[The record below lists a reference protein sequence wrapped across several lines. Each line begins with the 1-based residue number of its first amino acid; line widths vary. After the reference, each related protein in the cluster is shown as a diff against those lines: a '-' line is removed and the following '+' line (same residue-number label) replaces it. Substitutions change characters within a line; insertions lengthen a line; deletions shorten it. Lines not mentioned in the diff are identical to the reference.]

1 MDPSPDF
8 VPEKISVSTARTRRR
23 RGGKG
28 AGGGGGGGEDGKDGV
43 GGGSRTKQPS
53 RGAVVPRQHEEAAR
67 GDSDAIFDSV
77 VFAESDPEN
86 ISPDDDDSTPTPD
99 ECDLFDE
106 IDELNPHDRNEGGKV
121 VVVSDRQD
129 SVSVSSSVSFSRSY
143 NLLGSMTSTSRF
155 NVSSSL
161 PQSVLGSSSS
171 STARADCE
179 SLAASINDNGNLVEM
194 IAAME
199 DRMKSEGDV
208 VDRRGS
214 GRESIVGG
222 RAASEMSFEEQ
233 RKLFAPSRSKGSLV
247 IDYDSSDEGGT
258 NDDAHLGG
266 EEVIVSPSP
275 PSIAFANNAHGNKIV
290 SSVDWSSLRKSCKL
304 AKTAFQDF
312 ASGQNVVKNM
322 FVSHLGPLTAA
333 VTLYAK
339 RHCGKRADRIEEHS
353 SLAEIKA
360 HTTEAKAA
368 LKFAMSCLV
377 LPRIDDAQ
385 EAGRKSPARAADG
398 SSSSEEQDGVERY
411 RIARQF
417 RQELQ
422 EATVRGFASRSS
434 SYDNLE
440 DEHGEH
446 GASRHHYGL
455 QIPLVEIIN
464 SDRSWH
470 YPEEG
475 VTMPAAIDDDKRAEI
490 VSSIER
496 GKQRV
501 RVLAARLLCNIVTDS
516 PLAAEIVLRD
526 VPFSPNPD
534 LIEMRMAGL
543 ILGSKER
550 ANRGI
555 ADNDGLIHWSDLVVN
570 TAKVHAAEVGGR
582 LGDIPE
588 DREVLAAVAAALHN
602 LLTSLEARESL
613 LELDE
618 EMKRRERSKKRREE
632 LHEAAKQ
639 RQMGKPVRDSLL
651 DEEMHHSEKPIDVGF
666 EVASD
671 GVLLNGLLR
680 SILPAKAVLMQS
692 AFEKERKSPSRPK
705 LIPPISPEDVSDSA
719 TEWITLLLERIAS
732 RGLLSKM
739 LRSAGGKTNSITPEQ
754 VVLVSCIRQAV
765 DDYHSTMSPPGE
777 TGGLTKSAG
786 MALTTR
792 PHPLWGRTDSS
803 VSGWSSTA
811 SDPRT
816 AVPILLSLANEVEE
830 IRLRADA
837 LRQGQCADMYDGEE
851 DCTIRIIDD
860 LCDILAQS
868 LARHA
873 GPNINGSKRGFV
885 ADARSVIGRETS
897 LISSCCKDL
906 GRILD
911 RALADNAGRKA
922 RELMLSPQDQQTAI
936 MMVRLIGNIVYQCR
950 YNQDL
955 LRIIPIPVLEVKAV
969 DEKSTPGRTNNGL
982 PIERTGLHVILS
994 ATSLAPACFTLRE
1007 WCIVAIRNAVE
1018 GNDANAET
1026 VRRLEA
1032 NQVLSDTHELRQIG
1046 VKIDMDA
1053 KGNVR
1058 VKRRESGQEP
1068 SVSESDEVS
1077 WA

>member
-1 MDPSPDF
+1 
-8 VPEKISVSTARTRRR
+8 
-23 RGGKG
+23 
-28 AGGGGGGGEDGKDGV
+28 
-43 GGGSRTKQPS
+43 
-53 RGAVVPRQHEEAAR
+53 
-67 GDSDAIFDSV
+67 
-77 VFAESDPEN
+77 
-86 ISPDDDDSTPTPD
+86 
-99 ECDLFDE
+99 
-106 IDELNPHDRNEGGKV
+106 
-121 VVVSDRQD
+121 
-129 SVSVSSSVSFSRSY
+129 
-143 NLLGSMTSTSRF
+143 
-155 NVSSSL
+155 
-161 PQSVLGSSSS
+161 
-171 STARADCE
+171 
-179 SLAASINDNGNLVEM
+179 
-194 IAAME
+194 
-199 DRMKSEGDV
+199 
-208 VDRRGS
+208 
-214 GRESIVGG
+214 
-222 RAASEMSFEEQ
+222 
-233 RKLFAPSRSKGSLV
+233 
-247 IDYDSSDEGGT
+247 
-258 NDDAHLGG
+258 
-266 EEVIVSPSP
+266 
-275 PSIAFANNAHGNKIV
+275 
-290 SSVDWSSLRKSCKL
+290 
-304 AKTAFQDF
+304 
-312 ASGQNVVKNM
+312 
-322 FVSHLGPLTAA
+322 
-333 VTLYAK
+333 
-339 RHCGKRADRIEEHS
+339 
-353 SLAEIKA
+353 
-360 HTTEAKAA
+360 
-368 LKFAMSCLV
+368 MSCLV
-377 LPRIDDAQ
+377 LPRIDDLQ
-385 EAGRKSPARAADG
+385 EAGRK

-440 DEHGEH
+440 DERGEH

-464 SDRSWH
+464 SDRLWH

-475 VTMPAAIDDDKRAEI
+475 AIMPAAIDDDKRAEI
-490 VSSIER
+490 VFSIER
-496 GKQRV
+496 GKQSV

-570 TAKVHAAEVGGR
+570 TAKEVGGR
-582 LGDIPE
+582 RGDIPE
-588 DREVLAAVAAALHN
+588 DRELLAAVAAALHN

-613 LELDE
+613 LVLDD
-618 EMKRRERSKKRREE
+618 EMKRREKSKKRREE
-632 LHEAAKQ
+632 LHEAAKL

-671 GVLLNGLLR
+671 GILLNALLR
-680 SILPAKAVLMQS
+680 SIFPAKAVLMQS
-692 AFEKERKSPSRPK
+692 AFEKERRSPSRPK
-705 LIPPISPEDVSDSA
+705 LIPPVSPEDVSDSA
-719 TEWITLLLERIAS
+719 TEWIILILERIAS

-739 LRSAGGKTNSITPEQ
+739 LRSVDGKTNSITPEQ

-777 TGGLTKSAG
+777 TGGFTKSAG

-803 VSGWSSTA
+803 VGGWSSSA

-816 AVPILLSLANEVEE
+816 AVPILLSLANEVEG

-897 LISSCCKDL
+897 LISSCCKVL

-922 RELMLSPQDQQTAI
+922 REMMLSPQDQQTAI
-936 MMVRLIGNIVYQCR
+936 IMVRLIGNIVYQCR

-955 LRIIPIPVLEVKAV
+955 LRIIPVPVLEEVKAV
-969 DEKSTPGRTNNGL
+969 DKKPTPGRTNNGL

-1018 GNDANAET
+1018 DNDANAET

-1032 NQVLSDTHELRQIG
+1032 NQVLSDTPELRQIG

-1058 VKRRESGQEP
+1058 VKRRESGQVP
-1068 SVSESDEVS
+1068 SASESDEVS